1 MKAVFLSLRKKLVE
15 VSRQVCKDA
24 ALTPTLRVSSPHSLL
39 KPPRF
44 FKGLICVLWSIY
56 IYKQTPGHYLCM
68 LLPSRSIIHSASSPE
83 GTRQA
88 WPWELAPF
96 QDFLFAGRERGGRR
110 DNEKY
115 CYSTFDSTNIN
126 LSYSAAEQDALFAL
140 PRLYLNV
147 FRILFRAAWKETLS
161 RGVGDSLLSFLSCL
175 LLAQHRGVYTY
186 C

>member
-1 MKAVFLSLRKKLVE
+1 MKAVFLCLRKKLVE
-15 VSRQVCKDA
+15 VSRQICKDA

-83 GTRQA
+83 GTRRA

-96 QDFLFAGRERGGRR
+96 QDFYSQGGRGAG
-110 DNEKY
+110 DETMKSIVIPL
-115 CYSTFDSTNIN
+115 STLQTLTSAITL
-126 LSYSAAEQDALFAL
+126 LSKMLCLSWRGFVWMCTEFAL
-140 PRLYLNV
+140 G
-147 FRILFRAAWKETLS
+147 
-161 RGVGDSLLSFLSCL
+161 RGEKK
-175 LLAQHRGVYTY
+175 RYP
-186 C
+186 